1 MKDGFETLKDTIDLA
16 QYSMKGY
23 LGVFVYILIGAA
35 ATIIIQSSSA
45 TMAIIV
51 TALASSQ
58 VLYTNALALAIGA
71 NIGTTVWLSAVTALT
86 RIQKGDIIK
95 SINGVKISKFSDLKG
110 FLNTKSPDDVVEVT
124 LNREGEIKIVNVT
137 LERLTTINVPI
148 IGTLKELSS
157 SELKSKDSDYGLLL
171 QELSNDNKE
180 DWVADGVDEGSLIV
194 AINDIKVNSISD
206 VKKALSEYSN
216 RVLRLTVIKNNGE
229 KMAYRFR

>member
-1 MKDGFETLKDTIDLA
+1 
-16 QYSMKGY
+16 
-23 LGVFVYILIGAA
+23 
-35 ATIIIQSSSA
+35 
-45 TMAIIV
+45 
-51 TALASSQ
+51 
-58 VLYTNALALAIGA
+58 
-71 NIGTTVWLSAVTALT
+71 
-86 RIQKGDIIK
+86 
-95 SINGVKISKFSDLKG
+95 
-110 FLNTKSPDDVVEVT
+110 
-124 LNREGEIKIVNVT
+124 
-137 LERLTTINVPI
+137 
-148 IGTLKELSS
+148 LKELSS